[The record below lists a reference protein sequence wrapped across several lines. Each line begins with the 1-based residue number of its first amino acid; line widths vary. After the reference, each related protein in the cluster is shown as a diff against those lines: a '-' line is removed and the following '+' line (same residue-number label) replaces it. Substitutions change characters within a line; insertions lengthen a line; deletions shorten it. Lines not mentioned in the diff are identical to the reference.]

1 MRARILLLPL
11 FGLVV
16 VFAVPVSP
24 AARPVA
30 FLRATGRRFAF
41 GTPRAVVAPS
51 SSRFAMALFS
61 VGITLTAGSETVMG
75 RTMRPR
81 FSVSRGQ
88 TWWRWHYTG
97 VRSSVLV
104 PIAASVASLGPGL
117 APRGADRIPVSIT
130 AFRSA
135 GNAPLSVSGRNS
147 SHRRCHFFLRFLRFP
162 IAKENQ
168 KGKTSFFLFRP
179 KPFPSYGILPR

>member
-1 MRARILLLPL
+1 
-11 FGLVV
+11 
-16 VFAVPVSP
+16 
-24 AARPVA
+24 
-30 FLRATGRRFAF
+30 
-41 GTPRAVVAPS
+41 
-51 SSRFAMALFS
+51 
-61 VGITLTAGSETVMG
+61 MG

-147 SHRRCHFFLRFLRFP
+147 SHRRCHFFFGVFFVFQSPKKTKREKRVFSFSVAWRQEHKQEQIEEP
-162 IAKENQ
+162 QAHIPNDAQQ
-168 KGKTSFFLFRP
+168 KTKTGTYCYLTKMFV
-179 KPFPSYGILPR
+179 PRGDPPTNPGPCSIP